1 MRAFARACVITRF
14 PSCILHYI
22 IVIARLSER
31 RFKRE
36 YTDKS
41 IQNVILLKTLVG
53 RWLSN
58 IVDNLLFLLITTKC
72 YFYNTNHV
80 IPLIR
85 KYNACIIFVFLFF
98 LISTLTPFL
107 KKIQFFNFAI
117 NSTVSKKK
125 MVTSNI
131 IDIINRK
138 NCILIL

>member
-58 IVDNLLFLLITTKC
+58 IVDNLLSLLTTTEC

-80 IPLIR
+80 IPLIW
-85 KYNACIIFVFLFF
+85 KYNACIIIVCLFLLF
-98 LISTLTPFL
+98 LNININAFPQKK
-107 KKIQFFNFAI
+107 KKIFFSILRYI

-125 MVTSNI
+125 
-131 IDIINRK
+131 K
-138 NCILIL
+138 KKEKW